1 MRIQN
6 NIRLAV
12 APADEPPSLVFKEPE
27 SENSLKV
34 PGIEASTV
42 AEVGMLRRHLQALLV
57 VREGL
62 VQWNIAEGPNT
73 TTIQR
78 NISPQSLD
86 AVGVTVLRDIHF
98 RVLCRLKE
106 DDKKMVTVL
115 PLRVTDWT
123 DDAFRAQLLEATDCV
138 HNAMVYAS
146 RTLLWFFAWMAE
158 NGFALKVD
166 VQNFVSFHQPLI
178 NA

>member
-1 MRIQN
+1 M
-6 NIRLAV
+6 RLAV
-12 APADEPPSLVFKEPE
+12 TPADGPPSLVFKEPE

-34 PGIEASTV
+34 PNIDADTV

-62 VQWNIAEGPNT
+62 VQWNIAEGPNK

-78 NISPQSLD
+78 DISPQSLN
-86 AVGVTVLRDIHF
+86 AVGLTVLRDIHY

-106 DDKKMVTVL
+106 DDKKMVTVV

-123 DDAFRAQLLEATDCV
+123 DDAFRNQLLEATDCV

-146 RTLLWFFAWMAE
+146 RTLLLLYAWMAE
-158 NGFALKVD
+158 KGVALEVN
-166 VQNFVSFHQPLI
+166 VTNFVSFHQPLMS
-178 NA
+178 A